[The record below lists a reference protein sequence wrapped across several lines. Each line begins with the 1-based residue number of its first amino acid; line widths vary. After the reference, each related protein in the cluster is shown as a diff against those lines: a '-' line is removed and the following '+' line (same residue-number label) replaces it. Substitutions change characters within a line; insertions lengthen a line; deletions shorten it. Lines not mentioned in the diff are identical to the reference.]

1 MRDIGVQRAVLGS
14 QFWAL
19 LGGVSVIGTA
29 LVYWV
34 GGHLVLDHVFT
45 IGTIV
50 AFAAYLG
57 QLYGPMQ
64 YLIDVPIEFST
75 SMVSFER
82 VFEIVDLPVEI
93 EEKPDALKLEN
104 VSGRHRLRGRDL
116 PLSPKPNLAC

>member
-1 MRDIGVQRAVLGS
+1 MSRPNRFAERAARVRDIGIRRAVLGN

-34 GGHLVLDHVFT
+34 GGHLVLDGVFT
-45 IGTIV
+45 VGTIV

-64 YLIDVPIEFST
+64 YLIDVPIQFST

-82 VFEIVDLPVEI
+82 VFEIIDLPLEI
-93 EEKPDALKLEN
+93 EEKPDAVDAEECA
-104 VSGRHRLRGRDL
+104 GATGF
-116 PLSPKPNLAC
+116 